1 VPYLTPYQRNSVRLN
16 TASLG
21 DRVDVVTD
29 TRFVT
34 PGQGALVLAD
44 FPTRYGQ
51 KIMLTLASSLSIPLG
66 ASAEVVN
73 GHQTSSGMV
82 DDRHQ
87 VYLSGVPE
95 KGTVRVTWRGGSC
108 NAKYA
113 TDAQR
118 TDVQLIHSRCQ

>member
-1 VPYLTPYQRNSVRLN
+1 
-16 TASLG
+16 
-21 DRVDVVTD
+21 
-29 TRFVT
+29 
-34 PGQGALVLAD
+34 
-44 FPTRYGQ
+44 
-51 KIMLTLASSLSIPLG
+51 MLTLASSLSIPLG

-95 KGTVRVTWRGGSC
+95 RGTVRVTWQGGSC